1 MFDLQDRHKKIIHE
15 LISGND
21 WMKGNVLAEKARVTP
36 RTIRSDIAVINH
48 LLHPIGYEI
57 QSSRK
62 DGYRISGDNIEK
74 LSRILND
81 GADIPNT
88 PRDRIKKLSIR
99 LLLAD
104 RENVEYLDDLEE
116 EMYISRATLENSIY
130 KIKAAIENR
139 VSPLFLQR
147 ERGKVWTAGEE
158 ETRRFLLKEL
168 IVDRTEPDYFTIEKY
183 DDYFGKEVPE
193 KMMEVVLKAL
203 NGNGLM
209 MTAEDTLHLVIF
221 LAIKITRIFQG
232 KAYDGG
238 NLEMP
243 LSSDENSRLALSIV
257 RLVKEEFRVTFNDA
271 EQIDLMIQISL
282 MRLIGKEE
290 ADCENVKNDTNHY
303 EFIVNELLDDIKKN
317 FFIDLTDDFE
327 LKQGLIAHIQYM
339 VKKRAKHLQETE
351 KTNPVLTLFKTEY
364 PFVFDMALF
373 IYEKFFDIFGLK
385 LNEDELGYVATYLGA
400 AIVKMENSDSANH
413 IKMAVVTGLNY
424 GAGRLL
430 VTRLKS
436 MYGNTCSIVGPFS
449 PYNIREVEKLE
460 SGIVVSTESKQFRL
474 ENRFVQIRISPLVN
488 SLDQNKISEEI
499 QKLKKESFYERLP
512 NDIRSYFRE
521 ELFFQ
526 DLCGRDYRD
535 IIVQMA
541 GELIR
546 QGIAEEV
553 FLKKTLA
560 REEISSTIF
569 GKHIAMPHPIEPCA
583 KSTVISVGILREPIE
598 WGDGSVRLVFLLAVR
613 PDDLKY
619 LNGFFELII
628 RLMAN
633 EKLVDKLLKAE
644 DFEDFRAM
652 LPNMTK

>member
-385 LNEDELGYVATYLGA
+385 
-400 AIVKMENSDSANH
+400 
-413 IKMAVVTGLNY
+413 
-424 GAGRLL
+424 
-430 VTRLKS
+430 
-436 MYGNTCSIVGPFS
+436 
-449 PYNIREVEKLE
+449 
-460 SGIVVSTESKQFRL
+460 
-474 ENRFVQIRISPLVN
+474 
-488 SLDQNKISEEI
+488 
-499 QKLKKESFYERLP
+499 
-512 NDIRSYFRE
+512 
-521 ELFFQ
+521 
-526 DLCGRDYRD
+526 
-535 IIVQMA
+535 
-541 GELIR
+541 
-546 QGIAEEV
+546 
-553 FLKKTLA
+553 
-560 REEISSTIF
+560 
-569 GKHIAMPHPIEPCA
+569 
-583 KSTVISVGILREPIE
+583 
-598 WGDGSVRLVFLLAVR
+598 
-613 PDDLKY
+613 
-619 LNGFFELII
+619 
-628 RLMAN
+628 
-633 EKLVDKLLKAE
+633 
-644 DFEDFRAM
+644 
-652 LPNMTK
+652 

>member
-1 MFDLQDRHKKIIHE
+1 MFDLQDRHKRIINE

-21 WMKGNVLAEKARVTP
+21 WVKGNVLAERVKVTP
-36 RTIRSDIAVINH
+36 RTIRSDIAAINH
-48 LLHPIGYEI
+48 LLHPVGYEI

-62 DGYRISGDNIEK
+62 DGYRITGDNIEK
-74 LSRILND
+74 LSGILND
-81 GADIPNT
+81 GGDIPNT
-88 PRDRIKKLSIR
+88 PRDRIRVLSIR

-116 EMYISRATLENSIY
+116 EMYVSRATLENSIY

-139 VSPLFLQR
+139 TSPLYLQR
-147 ERGKVWTAGEE
+147 EKGKVWVIGEE

-168 IVDRTEPDYFTIEKY
+168 IVDRTEPDYFVIEKY

-193 KMMEVVLKAL
+193 KMMEIVLKAL
-203 NGNGLM
+203 DGNDLM

-232 KAYDGG
+232 KAFEGG
-238 NLEMP
+238 NPEMP
-243 LSSDENSRLALSIV
+243 LSSDENSRLAGSVTDLI
-257 RLVKEEFRVTFNDA
+257 KEEFKVVLNEA

-282 MRLIGKEE
+282 MRLIGKKET
-290 ADCENVKNDTNHY
+290 DCGSVKNGKNHY
-303 EFIVNELLDDIKKN
+303 EFIVNELLDDINRN
-317 FFIDLTDDFE
+317 FFIDLTDDLE

-339 VKKRAKHLQETE
+339 MKKRAKQLQENK

-373 IYEKFFDIFGLK
+373 IYEKFYDIFGLK

-400 AIVKMENSDSANH
+400 AIVKMENSEGANH
-413 IKMAVVTGLNY
+413 IRMAVVTGLNY
-424 GAGRLL
+424 GASRLL

-436 MYGNTCSIVGPFS
+436 MYGNTCSIAGPFS
-449 PYNIREVEKLE
+449 PYHIREVEKLKPE
-460 SGIVVSTESKQFRL
+460 IVVSTESKKFGLGNQYM
-474 ENRFVQIRISPLVN
+474 QIRISPLFN
-488 SLDQNKISEEI
+488 NQDQNKITEEI
-499 QKLKKESFYERLP
+499 QKLKKKSLYERLP
-512 NDIRSYFRE
+512 NDIRSYFRK
-521 ELFFQ
+521 ELFFK
-526 DLCGRDYRD
+526 DLYGNDYRD

-583 KSTVISVGILREPIE
+583 KSTVISVGILRNAIQ
-598 WGDGSVRLVFLLAVR
+598 WGEGRVRLVFLLAVR

-633 EKLVDKLLKAE
+633 EELVDRLLNAE

>member
-243 LSSDENSRLALSIV
+243 LSSDENFRLAFSIV

-339 VKKRAKHLQETE
+339 VKSGR
-351 KTNPVLTLFKTEY
+351 N
-364 PFVFDMALF
+364 
-373 IYEKFFDIFGLK
+373 IF
-385 LNEDELGYVATYLGA
+385 
-400 AIVKMENSDSANH
+400 
-413 IKMAVVTGLNY
+413 
-424 GAGRLL
+424 R
-430 VTRLKS
+430 RQ
-436 MYGNTCSIVGPFS
+436 
-449 PYNIREVEKLE
+449 R
-460 SGIVVSTESKQFRL
+460 R
-474 ENRFVQIRISPLVN
+474 QIL
-488 SLDQNKISEEI
+488 
-499 QKLKKESFYERLP
+499 Y
-512 NDIRSYFRE
+512 
-521 ELFFQ
+521 
-526 DLCGRDYRD
+526 
-535 IIVQMA
+535 
-541 GELIR
+541 
-546 QGIAEEV
+546 
-553 FLKKTLA
+553 
-560 REEISSTIF
+560 
-569 GKHIAMPHPIEPCA
+569 
-583 KSTVISVGILREPIE
+583 
-598 WGDGSVRLVFLLAVR
+598 
-613 PDDLKY
+613 
-619 LNGFFELII
+619 
-628 RLMAN
+628 
-633 EKLVDKLLKAE
+633 
-644 DFEDFRAM
+644 
-652 LPNMTK
+652 

>member
-1 MFDLQDRHKKIIHE
+1 MFDLQDRHKRIIHE

-21 WMKGNVLAEKARVTP
+21 WVKGDVLAKKVKVTP
-36 RTIRSDIAVINH
+36 RTIRSDMVAINH
-48 LLHPIGYEI
+48 LLHPIGYEV

-88 PRDRIKKLSIR
+88 PRDRIKILSIR

-139 VSPLFLQR
+139 ASPLFLQR

-168 IVDRTEPDYFTIEKY
+168 IVDRTEPDYFVIEKY

-203 NGNGLM
+203 DGNGLM

-232 KAYDGG
+232 KAYGGG
-238 NLEMP
+238 NLELP
-243 LSSDENSRLALSIV
+243 ASSDEIAKLALAIEK
-257 RLVKEEFRVTFNDA
+257 LVKEEFRVVFNEA
-271 EQIDLMIQISL
+271 EQIDLMLQISL
-282 MRLIGKEE
+282 MRLIGKRE
-290 ADCENVKNDTNHY
+290 ADCESAKNDKNHY
-303 EFIVNELLDDIKKN
+303 EFIVTELLDDIKRN
-317 FFIDLTDDFE
+317 FFIDLTGDLE
-327 LKQGLIAHIQYM
+327 LKQGLIAHIRYM
-339 VKKRAKHLQETE
+339 MKKRAKHLHDME

-373 IYEKFFDIFGLK
+373 IYEKFYDIFGLK

-424 GAGRLL
+424 GASRLL

-436 MYGNTCSIVGPFS
+436 MYGNTCSIAGPFS

-460 SGIVVSTESKQFRL
+460 PEIVVSTESKQFGL
-474 ENRFVQIRISPLVN
+474 GNQFVQIRISPLVN
-488 SLDQNKISEEI
+488 SLDQNKIAEEI
-499 QKLKKESFYERLP
+499 QKVKKKSLYERLP

-521 ELFFQ
+521 ELFFR
-526 DLCGRDYRD
+526 DLYGRDYRD
-535 IIVQMA
+535 VIVQMA

-553 FLKKTLA
+553 FLEKTLA

-569 GKHIAMPHPIEPCA
+569 GKQIAMPHPIEPCA
-583 KSTVISVGILREPIE
+583 KSTVISVGILREQVR
-598 WGDGSVRLVFLLAVR
+598 WGEGNVRLVFLLAVR

-633 EKLVDKLLKAE
+633 EELVDRLLKAE
-644 DFEDFRAM
+644 DFEDFRGM